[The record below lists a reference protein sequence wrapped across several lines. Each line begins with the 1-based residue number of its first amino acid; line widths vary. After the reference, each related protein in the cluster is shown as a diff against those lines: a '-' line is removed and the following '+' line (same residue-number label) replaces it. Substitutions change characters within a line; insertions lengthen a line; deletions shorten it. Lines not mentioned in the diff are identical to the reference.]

1 MIDCILVNHH
11 REGLEGK
18 RRRRRREKK
27 GEGKEEILRARFKGL
42 GCFLLQIL

>member
-11 REGLEGK
+11 REGLEGE
-18 RRRRRREKK
+18 RRRGRGEKK
-27 GEGKEEILRARFKGL
+27 GEGKEEILRARFKGS